1 MVQIDLFTLIAQ
13 IINFIVLILLLR
25 VFLYKR
31 IIKAMDEREKRIAS
45 RLEEVEMKKR
55 DAEKEAESYREKERE
70 LLEKREEML
79 AQARKDVEAKKEELA
94 SKARSEVEE
103 SRAAWYKEVE
113 RQKNAFLAEL
123 RRRAGERIYAAARRV
138 LQDLANDDLERQII
152 NTFIKRLQDMEKDEK
167 EAIKALGK
175 KPQERVV
182 IKSAFEIPEIMR
194 KMVEEAVRDQV
205 GGDVDM
211 HFETSSRLICGIELH
226 AQDRRISWSLNGY
239 LEDLEE
245 DLSRAI
251 EQRAVEE

>member
-13 IINFIVLILLLR
+13 IINFIVLIFLLR

-31 IIKAMDEREKRIAS
+31 IVKAMDEREKRIAS
-45 RLEEVEMKKR
+45 RLEEAELKR
-55 DAEKEAESYREKERE
+55 KEAENEAESYRQKERE
-70 LLEKREEML
+70 LLEKRDDL
-79 AQARKDVEAKKEELA
+79 LVQARVEVEAKKEELA
-94 SKARSEVEE
+94 SKARMEVEE
-103 SRAAWYKEVE
+103 SRNAWYKEVE
-113 RQKNAFLAEL
+113 RQKNDFLAEL
-123 RRRAGERIYAAARRV
+123 RRRAGGRIYAAARRV

-152 NTFIKRLQDMEKDEK
+152 NTFIKRLQNMEKDEK